1 MPNPILDAAKP
12 PYALGLLMAVQII
25 CTAFFIG
32 DVINDFQEVGWQIAA
47 DRHLYIELGIT
58 ISLCAA
64 VAIEMRYLMWLL
76 RRHAHLERSA
86 SIANAAIH
94 DVIEA
99 HFEMWKL
106 TPAEQDVA
114 TFLVKGLSIA
124 EIAEIRGS
132 AEGTV
137 KSHLNAIYRKS
148 ETKGRG
154 ELLSSIIDSLM
165 SEPEAGRK
173 TTGTGAPVV
182 HREDESQAQ
191 AGLLGAKPAE

>member
-1 MPNPILDAAKP
+1 M
-12 PYALGLLMAVQII
+12 LM
-25 CTAFFIG
+25 TF
-32 DVINDFQEVGWQIAA
+32 
-47 DRHLYIELGIT
+47 
-58 ISLCAA
+58 SLCAA
-64 VAIEMRYLMWLL
+64 IVFETRYLMSLL
-76 RRHAHLERSA
+76 RRKAHLEQSA

-114 TFLVKGLSIA
+114 NFLVKGLSIA
-124 EIAEIRGS
+124 EIAAIRGN

-165 SEPEAGRK
+165 SEPQGDRDAP
-173 TTGTGAPVV
+173 APVAFDL
-182 HREDESQAQ
+182 RRADDSQAL
-191 AGLLGAKPAE
+191 A